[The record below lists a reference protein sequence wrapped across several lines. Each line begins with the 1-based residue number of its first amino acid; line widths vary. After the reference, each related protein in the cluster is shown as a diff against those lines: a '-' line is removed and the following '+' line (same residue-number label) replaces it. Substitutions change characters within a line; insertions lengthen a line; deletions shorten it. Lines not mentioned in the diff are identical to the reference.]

1 MCNTVDIMYSATGT
15 ILTLITRKHLHGSK
29 LLGGVV
35 DGAEFDYFH
44 DLVVVQE
51 LARGG
56 MREFADG
63 NLSGLTISVPIML
76 LYAPPEWRDRVVSQ

>member
-1 MCNTVDIMYSATGT
+1 MYNTLEIIYSSTGM
-15 ILTLITRKHLHGSK
+15 ILTLLTRKHLHGSK

-44 DLVVVQE
+44 DMVVVQE
-51 LARGG
+51 LARVGI
-56 MREFADG
+56 REFSDG

-76 LYAPPEWRDRVVSQ
+76 LYAPPEWRDKVVAQ